1 MKKQSLIF
9 TFIAVVAVGRMA
21 AQDHNHTTTAT
32 PDRATKWTH
41 RLVLDQALQSTSAD
55 LEQIKVDE
63 MTIPAGG
70 EDTVTHRHTAHLVGY
85 VLEGEVITK
94 MKDKPAQTFK
104 TGQAFYEYPDEI
116 HEFLKNTSKTS
127 RAVILLYYQ
136 HKKDAVLYTPMY
148 KKP

>member
-1 MKKQSLIF
+1 MKYPSF
-9 TFIAVVAVGRMA
+9 FAFAIAVASTAG
-21 AQDHNHTTTAT
+21 AQDHSHTSTAAT
-32 PDRATKWTH
+32 DRAAKWTH
-41 RLVLDQALQSTSAD
+41 RLVLDQALHSTSPD

-63 MTIPAGG
+63 MTIPAGA

-104 TGQAFYEYPDEI
+104 AGQAFYEYPDEV
-116 HEFLKNTSKTS
+116 HEYLKNTSKTS

-136 HKKDAVLYTPMY
+136 HKKDAVLYTPLY
-148 KKP
+148 RR

>member
-1 MKKQSLIF
+1 MKYPTILSLTI
-9 TFIAVVAVGRMA
+9 VVTINISV
-21 AQDHNHTTTAT
+21 AQHDHASTPA
-32 PDRATKWTH
+32 PDRAAKWTH
-41 RLVLDQALQSTSAD
+41 RLVLDQSLQSTSPD

-63 MTIPAGG
+63 MTIPAGA

-104 TGQAFYEYPDEI
+104 AGQAFYEYPDEV
-116 HEFLKNTSKTS
+116 HEFLKNTSKTN

-136 HKKDAVLYTPMY
+136 HKKDAVLYTPLF
-148 KKP
+148 KKN